1 MVGQILGNRY
11 ELLEKIG
18 GGGMAIVYKARCRLL
33 NRFVAIKI
41 LRSEYTGDEEFVK
54 RFLVE
59 AQSAASLSHPNI
71 VSIYDVGHD
80 ENIHYIVME
89 YINGIT
95 LKEYITKNRSLHWRD
110 SVNIAIQICS
120 AIEHAHRNHIIHR
133 DIKPHNI
140 LLTNEGV
147 AKVTDF
153 GIARAASS
161 STITMVGST
170 IGSVHY
176 FSPEQARGGYVDEKS
191 DLYSLGIALYEM
203 VTGRLPFDGE
213 TPVGVALKHLQVE
226 AEEPM
231 NLDSS
236 IPKGVNDIIKK
247 AMKKDQ
253 NKRYQMAA
261 VMLKD
266 LYAVLKDPSGSFI
279 TEEHVGFEESP
290 TRRVKAIRDEDLMIG
305 ANAIDKEEE
314 GEKKVKKSDRLTVGL
329 AVAISLIIIAVF
341 AFFTYKIIEQPN
353 QTQAEASEN
362 ELIVKNYVGRNIND
376 VKTEIEKYSIT
387 VNEIRKP
394 DEKTNKD
401 IILSQRVEAG
411 KKLKKGSSID
421 FEVSEG
427 PNLITIT
434 DLRKTEA
441 RMAES
446 TLKDLGLLTR
456 IEEVYNDTIASGLVV
471 KTDPAEKQQVKAGTV
486 VTIFKS
492 MGPELKEVNVPNLV
506 GLTKDEAMKAIAN
519 ANLKVGKIVPENTSN
534 VVGKVIKQEPQAQ
547 TKVKEDTPINVY
559 FEAST
564 QITTQRRIMTERVN
578 LTNSQS
584 YPERFRVRVEIIPSD
599 TNRLEVIMDEIKSKG
614 DFPLTLLIPIPD
626 NGSSRVR
633 MFLNNS
639 STPYVEFSKP

>member
-1 MVGQILGNRY
+1 MEGQILGNRY

-41 LRSEYTGDEEFVK
+41 LRPEFTGDEEFVK
-54 RFLVE
+54 RFLIE

-71 VSIYDVGHD
+71 VSIYDVGH
-80 ENIHYIVME
+80 ENNIHYIVME

-95 LKEYITKNRSLHWRD
+95 LKEYITKNGAINWRD
-110 SVNIAIQICS
+110 AVNISIQICS

-153 GIARAASS
+153 GIARAVSS

-231 NLDSS
+231 NLDSN
-236 IPKGVNDIIKK
+236 IPKGVNDIIMK

-253 NKRYQMAA
+253 NKRYQTASS
-261 VMLKD
+261 MLKD
-266 LYAVLKDPSGSFI
+266 LYAALKDPNGNFV
-279 TEEHVGFEESP
+279 TEENVGLEESP
-290 TRRVKAIRDEDLMIG
+290 TRRVKAIREEDLM
-305 ANAIDKEEE
+305 AAAKTSDKEEE
-314 GEKKVKKSDRLTVGL
+314 GDNKVKKNERFTIGM

-341 AFFTYKIIEQPN
+341 AFFTYKVIVPPN
-353 QTQAEASEN
+353 QTQAESTN
-362 ELIVKNYVGRNIND
+362 GDLVVKNYVGRNFD
-376 VKTEIEKYSIT
+376 EVKAELDKYGIT
-387 VNEIRKP
+387 ANEIKKN
-394 DEKTNKD
+394 DEKENKG

-421 FEVSEG
+421 FEVSDG
-427 PNLITIT
+427 PNLIKIP
-434 DLRKTEA
+434 DLKKTEA

-446 TLKDLGLLTR
+446 TLKDMGLITR
-456 IEEVYNDTIASGLVV
+456 IEEVNNDTIANGLVV
-471 KTDPAEKQQVKAGTV
+471 KTDPADGQQVKSGTV
-486 VTIFKS
+486 VTIYKS
-492 MGPELKEVNVPNLV
+492 LGPELKDVAVPNLI
-506 GLTKDEAMKAIAN
+506 GMSKDEAMKAIAS
-519 ANLKVGKIVPENTSN
+519 ANLKVGKVVPENSSN

-547 TKVKEDTPINVY
+547 TKVKEDTPINLY
-559 FEAST
+559 FETST
-564 QITTQRRIMTERVN
+564 QTSTQRKIMTERVN
-578 LTNSQS
+578 LTNPQS
-584 YPERFRVRVEIIPSD
+584 YPDRFRVRVEIIPSD
-599 TNRLEVIMDEIKSKG
+599 TNKIEVIMDEIKNKS
-614 DFPLTLLIPIPD
+614 DFPLTLLIPVPD
-626 NGSSRVR
+626 NGNTRVR
-633 MFLNNS
+633 MYLNNS
-639 STPYVEFSKP
+639 SSPYVEFSKP